1 MTLTEPAPPAPD
13 AQADLRHV
21 RRILCVDDDPAIR
34 LLLQLNLAA
43 EGLDVDLAVDGDDA
57 LTQLRAH
64 RPDVIVLDVMMP
76 GRDGYAVLEV
86 LKSDEATNDIP
97 VVLLTA
103 KATDDEIWDG
113 WRSGA
118 DYYIT
123 KPFDVS
129 QLLYFVSQVLEGSDV
144 EEGNGLWG

>member
-13 AQADLRHV
+13 VQADLRHV